1 MANNYD
7 ITLQITHTTENSNGL
22 QNQTLVALFFQVL
35 IDKINEKENKNHYK
49 ISFIS
54 NDAKI
59 LSLIRFEIM
68 KLDDYEIEKVQN
80 FSNSFHW
87 RQFWYLLKIYSKTL
101 T

>member
-1 MANNYD
+1 MYFNLFKNNIKELLTSNFD

-35 IDKINEKENKNHYK
+35 THKINEKDNKNQYK

-59 LSLIRFEIM
+59 LSLIRF
-68 KLDDYEIEKVQN
+68 
-80 FSNSFHW
+80 
-87 RQFWYLLKIYSKTL
+87 
-101 T
+101 